1 MPIRSVI
8 LGSVFPTQYVLS
20 VQMACPL
27 QQADQL
33 ISQHIEQQG
42 HTYLP
47 LDGSR
52 PARPTAKSKSAYCTG
67 YELYVNEWDEAIN
80 QTIREIHSDCSG
92 QPPRARVQRLRQTL
106 AYWLAPY
113 EQSVVLVQLDL
124 AAREHNQTV
133 LNIQLAWNREA
144 PEQDTNK
151 AHRFIR
157 HLFNRLKQLNIHVHH
172 LTNHASRKPIKAMDT
187 SRRRDE
193 TVQKLEKLEA
203 VRNQSKRGGHVTIS
217 RTRACR
223 EARLSPSTLEKWNPL
238 LVERWL
244 DPTY

>member
-1 MPIRSVI
+1 MPIRSAI
-8 LGSVFPTQYVLS
+8 LGSVLPTQYVLS
-20 VQMACPL
+20 VQLACPL

-42 HTYLP
+42 YTYLP

-52 PARPTAKSKSAYCTG
+52 PARPTAKSKSAYCTA

-80 QTIREIHSDCSG
+80 QTIRGIRSDCSG
-92 QPPRARVQRLRQTL
+92 QRPTVRVHRHRQTL
-106 AYWLAPY
+106 AYY
-113 EQSVVLVQLDL
+113 EKSVVLVQLDL

-133 LNIQLAWNREA
+133 LNIQLAWNRDA
-144 PEQDTNK
+144 LEQDTNK

-157 HLFNRLKQLNIHVHH
+157 HLFDRLKQLNIHFHH
-172 LTNHASRKPIKAMDT
+172 LTNHASRKPIKAIDT
-187 SRRRDE
+187 SRLRDE
-193 TVQKLEKLEA
+193 TVHKLEKLEA
-203 VRNQSKRGGHVTIS
+203 IRNQSKRGGHVTIS

-238 LVERWL
+238 LVERWTDL
-244 DPTY
+244 TY